1 MNPILFP
8 CTWIPA
14 SVRGVL
20 FSCFEQVTVFQPAR
34 GLVPE
39 TLLRLQ
45 REGRLDIRLP
55 DEAPHDDAGEKTID
69 DLPNLLKEYHAW
81 ADIHGE
87 EHPAFYKF
95 ARLYADKPDD
105 VSTAWIRSRIRNPD
119 GEKTGIQSPPDEG
132 KTDPLLM
139 ARLFLA
145 IAQEYDQQS
154 ESLARDLFT
163 IDDMERNLLHELT
176 PDEPPTDLGARP
188 PFPMKNKV
196 GDPMPKQR
204 LAAWR
209 LIYAHLR
216 KIKNLPPPTPSPLF
230 ITGDRETLDL
240 VMEAAETP
248 EMVCRIVGIPP
259 GGVGKPFVGTAV
271 HQRIEETLST
281 AAKGDSLSSP
291 TTICFSENEAFLGNT
306 CNLIIYRTKGDP
318 VSAVSSDRE
327 GVMKPVETMQADG
340 EEPDTPPFAFLGHI
354 LENCSLDS
362 PKQLV

>member
-1 MNPILFP
+1 M
-8 CTWIPA
+8 
-14 SVRGVL
+14 L

-55 DEAPHDDAGEKTID
+55 DEAPDEDTGGKIID

-81 ADIHGE
+81 ADIHQE

-119 GEKTGIQSPPDEG
+119 GEKTGTQSPPDDRETG
-132 KTDPLLM
+132 PLLM

-154 ESLARDLFT
+154 ESLAQDLFI
-163 IDDMERNLLHELT
+163 IDDMERNLLRELA
-176 PDEPPTDLGARP
+176 PDEPTPAYLGARP
-188 PFPMKNKV
+188 PFPAKTRA
-196 GDPMPKQR
+196 GDPMPAER

-209 LIYAHLR
+209 LLYAHLR
-216 KIKNLPPPTPSPLF
+216 KIRNLPPPAPSPLF

-240 VMEAAETP
+240 VMEAADTP
-248 EMVCRIVGIPP
+248 EMVCQIVGIPP

-271 HQRIEETLST
+271 HQRIEETVHT
-281 AAKGDSLSSP
+281 AAKGGSLSSTP
-291 TTICFSENEAFLGNT
+291 TICFSENEASLGDT
-306 CNLIIYRTKGDP
+306 SKLIIYRTKRDP
-318 VSAVSSDRE
+318 VSAAASDRE
-327 GVMKPVETMQADG
+327 GVMKPVETMRGDG
-340 EEPDTPPFAFLGHI
+340 EGTDTSAFSFLGHI
-354 LENCSLDS
+354 LVNCSLDS